1 MGSLLGPTLA
11 NFFLAHLESKLF
23 LKNEKMHP
31 KLYLR
36 YVDDVFSV
44 FPSDVDFMHFF
55 HALNNMH
62 KILGS
67 LMRLAIAT

>member
-1 MGSLLGPTLA
+1 MGSPLGPTLA

-23 LKNEKMHP
+23 VNDEPIHP

-44 FPSDVDFMHFF
+44 FSSNVDFMHFS
-55 HALNNMH
+55 MP
-62 KILGS
+62 
-67 LMRLAIAT
+67 